1 MPRPTSRKAKP
12 ANEPKGQ
19 TGQRAEIDLVTNT
32 DFDTV
37 KEAVLSR
44 RIFTYDAQQKM
55 RNDKMS
61 KAKKMPL
68 IFNA

>member
-37 KEAVLSR
+37 KEAVTQSFISAEKIQYEGKYYR
-44 RIFTYDAQQKM
+44 KDIGYEFM
-55 RNDKMS
+55 
-61 KAKKMPL
+61 
-68 IFNA
+68 